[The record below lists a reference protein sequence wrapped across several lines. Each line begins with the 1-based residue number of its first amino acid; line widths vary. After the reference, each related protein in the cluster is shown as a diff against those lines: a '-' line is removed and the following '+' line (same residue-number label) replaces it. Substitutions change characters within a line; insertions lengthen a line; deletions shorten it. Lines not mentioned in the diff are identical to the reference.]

1 MLRLPVIRYHLVV
14 AMHSNGDM
22 QASTNA
28 NIPNICEL
36 NANCRLPTSDCSVH
50 STGTGYGIRDS
61 R

>member
-28 NIPNICEL
+28 NTPSICEL
-36 NANCRLPTSDCSVH
+36 MN
-50 STGTGYGIRDS
+50 
-61 R
+61 